1 MERRFQKVKIDE
13 PDQNQTCRILS
24 GLIDK
29 YEQHHSVDISP
40 DLIPYA
46 VKLAA
51 RYVTDRFFPDKAIDI
66 LDEACACAVIEQ
78 SENNSGE
85 KISDAFND
93 YVKGKLTRDEYLTA
107 ITECRPKR
115 IPLEKGTL
123 TALFHRSQA

>member
-1 MERRFQKVKIDE
+1 M
-13 PDQNQTCRILS
+13 NSTTALT
-24 GLIDK
+24 
-29 YEQHHSVDISP
+29 SP

>member
-51 RYVTDRFFPDKAIDI
+51 RYVTDRFFLTKQ
-66 LDEACACAVIEQ
+66 L
-78 SENNSGE
+78 
-85 KISDAFND
+85 IS
-93 YVKGKLTRDEYLTA
+93 LTK
-107 ITECRPKR
+107 PV
-115 IPLEKGTL
+115 PV
-123 TALFHRSQA
+123 RS